1 MELRLLFEPAW
12 VRYMVF
18 LAYGWL
24 LAGLLILFGAQ
35 WDGPEKQFWIVVGFS
50 ALGLLVGWSWK
61 FHARR
66 YHRLMGDVPAGQYLD
81 VYRAITR
88 GRVPEDPALRSAAI
102 AVAQRYL
109 NQAMQGRRFGIG
121 MSVLWIGVCV
131 FNARAMNWDGSAPN
145 VSVAWLAFA
154 VLAAFQAVQNFR
166 VPRLVQARLQ
176 LLTAAD
182 QPVVG
187 EPV

>member
-1 MELRLLFEPAW
+1 MLLEPAR
-12 VRYMVF
+12 VRY
-18 LAYGWL
+18 LAAVVYGWL
-24 LAGLLILFGAQ
+24 IAGFLIVARLQ
-35 WDGPEKQFWIVVGFS
+35 WDGVGVQITVLL
-50 ALGLLVGWSWK
+50 ACTVLGLVGGWAWGFEVRSYGK
-61 FHARR
+61 
-66 YHRLMGDVPAGQYLD
+66 LMSDVRADQYRD

-88 GRVPEDPALRSAAI
+88 GPVPEDPALRSAAI
-102 AVAQRYL
+102 AVARRYL

-121 MSVLWIGVCV
+121 MSVLWIGACV

-154 VLAAFQAVQNFR
+154 VLAAFQAIQNFR